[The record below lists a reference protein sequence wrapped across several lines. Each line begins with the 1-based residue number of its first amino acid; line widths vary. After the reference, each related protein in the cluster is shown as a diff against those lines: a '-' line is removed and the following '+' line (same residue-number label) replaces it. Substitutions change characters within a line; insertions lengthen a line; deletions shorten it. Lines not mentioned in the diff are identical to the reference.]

1 MTLDSSL
8 SGRADL
14 AGVDRS
20 PPVPVPE
27 LGDALVSAIAR
38 RRRRMRLR
46 VVATGLGVV
55 AAASVLGFGGI
66 LAERPSPALAIET
79 EGEWIEIRVL
89 DSDAG
94 AAQMTE
100 ELSDLGLDAR
110 VTALPADPLSV
121 GKWLGF
127 RLERTD
133 GRGMG
138 PHEDARV
145 AQDLLRLG
153 GPYPNGFPAAPE
165 PHYVLAIRRS
175 AIDRVAGIR
184 WEFLIGRELRPGEEP
199 SGYLTPEP
207 TG

>member
-1 MTLDSSL
+1 MTADRSRSDP
-8 SGRADL
+8 ADL
-14 AGVDRS
+14 AGAAGS
-20 PPVPVPE
+20 PAAPAPE
-27 LGDALVSAIAR
+27 LRAALVSAIAR

-46 VVATGLGVV
+46 LMVAGVGAVVVAM
-55 AAASVLGFGGI
+55 LGFGGI
-66 LAERPSPALAIET
+66 LAERPSRALAIDT

-133 GRGMG
+133 GQGMG
-138 PHEDARV
+138 PHGEALV

-153 GPYPNGFPAAPE
+153 GPYPNGLPAAPE

-175 AIDRVAGIR
+175 AIERVVGMR

-199 SGYLTPEP
+199 SGYAVPTPR
-207 TG
+207 